1 MNLNQNK
8 LKLILNLIFI
18 HFCFS
23 SVSQQKF
30 EWIEKSSYKIDST
43 DIWTVDV
50 LENVY
55 ISKKEIIQKFDSIGN
70 FKFSQSQKSLG
81 RLSSIQVLNTMK
93 LIVFSEE
100 QQQLC
105 FLDNTLTPYESC
117 VNFDEENIGNATKF
131 AVSSQPDKFWIYDQ
145 LNSRLHL
152 ISSSKLFQN
161 QDIENIKG
169 VLNSNQISFMC
180 EQNNFLY
187 LVDCNQGVYILDRY
201 ASLVNFIK
209 RPTIIS
215 FQVDSENFYFL
226 EKNKIVLID
235 IDSNEEINIDAPM
248 DNVIEFKKIGNSY
261 YFRTAKEIKKYHL
274 LLNK

>member
-1 MNLNQNK
+1 MLIHQNAMKILLSLLLINLS
-8 LKLILNLIFI
+8 FV
-18 HFCFS
+18 
-23 SVSQQKF
+23 SVAQSKY
-30 EWIEKSSYKIDST
+30 EWIEKSAYKIDSNH
-43 DIWTVDV
+43 IWTVDV
-50 LENVY
+50 LGNIY
-55 ISKKEIIQKFDSIGN
+55 ISKKEVIQKFDSIGN
-70 FKFSQSQKSLG
+70 FKFSQSQKSFG
-81 RLSSIQVLNTMK
+81 RLSSIQVVNTMK

-117 VNFDEENIGNATKF
+117 INFDDENIGNATKF

-152 ISSSKLFQN
+152 VSFGQLFQN

-169 VLNSNQISFMC
+169 VLNSIQISFMF

-187 LVDCNQGVYILDRY
+187 LVDCNQGIFILDIY

-209 RPTIIS
+209 RPNIKG
-215 FQVDSENFYFL
+215 FQIDKEFMYIL
-226 EKNKIVLID
+226 EKNTLVLID
-235 IDSNEEINIDAPM
+235 NLSNIEKNIIAPIDG
-248 DNVIEFKKIGNSY
+248 VIEFKKIGNSY

>member
-1 MNLNQNK
+1 MK
-8 LKLILNLIFI
+8 LLLNLLF
-18 HFCFS
+18 
-23 SVSQQKF
+23 VSLYFVSISQSKY
-30 EWIEKSSYKIDST
+30 EWIEKSTYKIDSN
-43 DIWTVDV
+43 DIWTTDV
-50 LENVY
+50 LGNVY

-70 FKFSQSQKSLG
+70 FKFSQSQKSFG

-117 VNFDEENIGNATKF
+117 VNFDDENIGNATKF

-152 ISSSKLFQN
+152 ISSRQLFQN
-161 QDIENIKG
+161 QDVENIKG
-169 VLNSNQISFMC
+169 VLNSIQISFMF

-187 LVDCNQGVYILDRY
+187 LVDCNQGIYILDMY

-209 RPTIIS
+209 RPNING
-215 FQVDSENFYFL
+215 FQVDSEKFYIL
-226 EKNKIVLID
+226 EKNKIVFID
-235 IDSNEEINIDAPM
+235 SNSNEEINIDAPI
-248 DNVIEFKKIGNSY
+248 DKIIEFKKIGNNY
-261 YFRTAKEIKKYHL
+261 YFRTGKEIKKYHL